1 MSYATRKFGFGAA
14 LMMSSALVIN
24 PGLRPAP
31 AYEATLTGA
40 MALELRGTTAEYGA
54 APGSPEPFVI
64 TLGATGVITLGATG
78 ERGAIVFTCWDG
90 RQPRVGTYAITGEPS
105 PDGIQALVVT
115 GPATRPTGV
124 FRAERG
130 SLVITRSGRQ
140 GISAHFQ
147 MAAVGFTAAE
157 PEQEDHRL
165 SVRGAFTATPSR

>member
-64 TLGATGVITLGATG
+64 TLGATG

-90 RQPRVGTYAITGEPS
+90 RQPRVGSYAITAEPS
-105 PDGIQALVVT
+105 PDGIQALVVI

-130 SLVITRSGRQ
+130 SLVITRSGGQ
-140 GISAHFQ
+140 GISARFQ

-157 PEQEDHRL
+157 PEQEDRRL